1 MTDLGREA
9 FARGGPVRHLRVLV
23 AQSPNESI
31 QEANVSH
38 VANEVGL
45 ANNMPIQPAHPAW
58 DIATHISI
66 TRKGTALWLLP

>member
-1 MTDLGREA
+1 
-9 FARGGPVRHLRVLV
+9 VRHLRVLV

-45 ANNMPIQPAHPAW
+45 ANNMPIQPARPSLGYY
-58 DIATHISI
+58 DPYIYSI
-66 TRKGTALWLLP
+66 TRKGTAMWLPP